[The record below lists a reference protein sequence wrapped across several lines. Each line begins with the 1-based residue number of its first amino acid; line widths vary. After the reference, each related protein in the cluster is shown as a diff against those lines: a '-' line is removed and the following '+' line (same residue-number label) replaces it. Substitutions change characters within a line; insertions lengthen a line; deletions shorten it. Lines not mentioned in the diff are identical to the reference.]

1 MSSLTTNLKLVKP
14 ELQDNITPTIFADNF
29 DKIDAALEGVSGGA
43 LSLEEIEASTNLDGK
58 IPSAAALKEVNNS
71 IQDIKIFPDTTRI
84 LASAIDNGVT
94 LNYTATEDCY
104 ATITVVGNSS
114 ISITLNGVKILQ
126 PGTVSNV
133 SPSAISLFLKKGDNI
148 KSSNSVRYCIM
159 GLR

>member
-1 MSSLTTNLKLVKP
+1 
-14 ELQDNITPTIFADNF
+14 
-29 DKIDAALEGVSGGA
+29 
-43 LSLEEIEASTNLDGK
+43 LSFHLLLINWL
-58 IPSAAALKEVNNS
+58 NNS
-71 IQDIKIFPDTTRI
+71 IQAIKIFPDTTRI
-84 LASAIDNGVT
+84 LESAIDNGVT

-133 SPSAISLFLKKGDNI
+133 SPSALSLFLKKGDNI